1 MVAISL
7 AKLRIQIENLR
18 LNFSYP
24 HRFVRSMTDLLE
36 LYSDQTYHPNS
47 EKQTYRLPYYQVP
60 PIISQQLNRELQLL
74 AREFPEDSL
83 ENAHLLWLI
92 PYYETKVLAARL
104 LGSVPSP
111 FYADVINEIHGWQ
124 TSGFDPALVN
134 ELLGVASENL
144 RADNSKELLK
154 KIKTWLQEET
164 PQKINLGITGL
175 QVIANDPHFENLP
188 ALLNL
193 FAPLIELPTDRH
205 LNECVRLY
213 HGLIQRFPEEMQVF
227 SQKIAAR
234 SRGYYKQKLLRKA
247 FSGFPSEISN
257 DLKSLLPKL
266 KL

>member
-18 LNFSYP
+18 LNFSDP
-24 HRFVRSMTDLLE
+24 NRFVRTLTDLFE
-36 LYSDQTYHPNS
+36 LYSDQTYHTET
-47 EKQTYRLPYYQVP
+47 EKREYRLPFYQVP
-60 PIISQQLNRELQLL
+60 PIISQQLNREFQLI
-74 AREFPEDSL
+74 ARQFPQQAL
-83 ENAHLLWLI
+83 RNAHLLWLNS
-92 PYYETKVLAARL
+92 YYETKVLAARL

-111 FYADVINEIHGWQ
+111 FYEDVINEIHGWQ
-124 TSGFDPALVN
+124 TSGLDPALIN
-134 ELLGVASENL
+134 ELLEIASENL

-154 KIKTWLQEET
+154 KIESWLQEDT
-164 PQKINLGITGL
+164 PQKTALGITGL

-188 ALLNL
+188 ALLTL
-193 FAPLIELPTDRH
+193 LAPLIEMPTDRH

-213 HGLIQRFPEEMQVF
+213 HHLIQRFPEEMRVF
-227 SQKIAAR
+227 SRKIAAK

-247 FSGFPSEISN
+247 FSGFPADISR